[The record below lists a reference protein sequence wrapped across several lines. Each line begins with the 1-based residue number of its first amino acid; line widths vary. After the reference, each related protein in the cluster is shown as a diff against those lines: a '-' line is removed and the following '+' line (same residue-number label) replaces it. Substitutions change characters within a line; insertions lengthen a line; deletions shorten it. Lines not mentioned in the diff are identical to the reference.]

1 MIEMDVVSASPKK
14 WLPRNPLSLGMKW
27 KTQQLKYLTITVH
40 AGHQDL
46 SICTTPLTP
55 VQRDFGIFNRPIDD
69 LEKKKNFNV
78 NRIFLNPLFA
88 FSHAHHAQIEHY
100 TIIYRYLNTISEGR
114 GAGPAYMSVLSK
126 RWSAIALE
134 LSFFTILPRVF
145 SLLDKEW
152 MSSAY
157 SSESSSNMCAVWE
170 KKGMYSRRT
179 RFDEITRWR
188 KWIWNCREI
197 SPRDQSLMLSC
208 VWR

>member
-1 MIEMDVVSASPKK
+1 MLVTKICPFA
-14 WLPRNPLSLGMKW
+14 RPLWHQYKETLVYSTVPLIWRRKRTSMWTEFSL
-27 KTQQLKYLTITVH
+27 T
-40 AGHQDL
+40 
-46 SICTTPLTP
+46 
-55 VQRDFGIFNRPIDD
+55 
-69 LEKKKNFNV
+69 
-78 NRIFLNPLFA
+78 LFT
-88 FSHAHHAQIEHY
+88 FSHAHHTQIEHY

-114 GAGPAYMSVLSK
+114 GAGPDYMSVLSK

-157 SSESSSNMCAVWE
+157 SSESSSNMCAVWQ